1 MYGIASRPLL
11 CLGCMPFLLLPLK
24 VMGKAMSDLV
34 STSCSFPKKWRSGSA
49 GIQITVLGLAAVLA
63 IKLLSI
69 KTGVYCAM
77 AASCRTQDEATH

>member
-1 MYGIASRPLL
+1 
-11 CLGCMPFLLLPLK
+11 MPFLLLPLM

-49 GIQITVLGLAAVLA
+49 GILITVLGLAAVLA

-69 KTGVYCAM
+69 TGVYCAM